1 MKKTIIRMM
10 VTMIVMAS
18 IGANVF
24 MSFKIHELNNEIETN
39 SIKEEQ
45 TYVSPARYT
54 FGGQIYT
61 EDGHVFIYESES
73 YDKICPIDGISINVL
88 INDNGTPY
96 KIEDDRVITIWEDKK
111 ELTSILERNNKEE
124 LTSILERKN

>member
-1 MKKTIIRMM
+1 M
-10 VTMIVMAS
+10 VTMVVMAS

-54 FGGQIYT
+54 FGA
-61 EDGHVFIYESES
+61 
-73 YDKICPIDGISINVL
+73 
-88 INDNGTPY
+88 
-96 KIEDDRVITIWEDKK
+96 
-111 ELTSILERNNKEE
+111 
-124 LTSILERKN
+124 